1 MAEVILIPHVR
12 KVSQPD
18 LPSSNPVDD
27 RLSQICV
34 SRADLLLGMEST
46 LLFSAFCF
54 LSFFSF
60 SAALTALFP
69 PEARPSKS
77 GYLPVVPIK
86 SSSPAPALFF
96 AYYEAQSPLSPL
108 GDAPIVLWLQGGPGC
123 SSMLGNLFEL
133 GPFLVSSSSSLSLR
147 VNPFSWNRRFGLLFI
162 DNPLGAGFS
171 VAPSP
176 ADIPRNQSAVA
187 AQLLSALLCFL
198 ASDPS
203 FLSRP
208 FFVTGES
215 YAGKY
220 VPALGHAILRHNA
233 ALPPSRRINLRGVA
247 IGNGLTHPA
256 AQVATH
262 ADSAFFSGLIDERA
276 KAEIE
281 ALQAVAVRLVSEEQW
296 PEATD
301 ARGIVLDRLQNAT
314 GLATLYDLTKKQPY
328 ETGQV
333 DLFLNRDEVKAAL
346 GVPPEVTW
354 EECGEEPGE
363 ALHADVMKSVKWMV
377 EELVRESRVLLYQGL
392 YDLRDGVVST
402 EAWVRE
408 MEWEGLESFLK
419 AERKV
424 WRVDGELA
432 GQVKRWGSLTHA
444 VVHGAGHL
452 VPADQ
457 GKSAQAMIEDWVM
470 EKGLF
475 GSAADGAQTKKGAHQ
490 Q

>member
-1 MAEVILIPHVR
+1 
-12 KVSQPD
+12 
-18 LPSSNPVDD
+18 
-27 RLSQICV
+27 
-34 SRADLLLGMEST
+34 MEST
-46 LLFSAFCF
+46 LPL
-54 LSFFSF
+54 LLLFSF
-60 SAALTALFP
+60 SAFSFSTTLTSLFP
-69 PEARPSKS
+69 PEARPTKS
-77 GYLPVVPIK
+77 GYLPVAPTK
-86 SSSPAPALFF
+86 SSSLALFF

-108 GDAPIVLWLQGGPGC
+108 GDTPILLWLQGGPGC
-123 SSMLGNLFEL
+123 SSMIGNLFEL
-133 GPFLVSSSSSLSLR
+133 GPFLVSSSSSPSLR
-147 VNPFSWNRRFGLLFI
+147 TNPFSWSRRFGLLFI

-187 AQLLSALLCFL
+187 AQLLSALLHFL

-233 ALPPSRRINLRGVA
+233 ALPPLRRINLRGVA
-247 IGNGLTHPA
+247 IGNGLTHPV

-281 ALQAVAVRLVSEEQW
+281 ALQAEAVRLASAKQW
-296 PEATD
+296 PEAAD

-314 GLATLYDLTKKQPY
+314 GLATLYDLTKKRPY

-333 DLFLNRDEVKAAL
+333 DLFLNRAEVKAAL

-354 EECGEEPGE
+354 EECGDAAGE
-363 ALHADVMKSVKWMV
+363 ALNADVMKSVKWMV
-377 EELVRESRVLLYQGL
+377 EDLVRESRVLLYQGL
-392 YDLRDGVVST
+392 YDLRDGVLST

-408 MEWEGLESFLK
+408 MEWEGLKSFLK

-432 GQVKRWGSLTHA
+432 GQVKQWGNLTHA

-457 GKSAQAMIEDWVM
+457 GKSAQAMIENWVM

-475 GSAADGAQTKKGAHQ
+475 GSAAEGSQFQTKSAPHKQ
-490 Q
+490 

>member
-1 MAEVILIPHVR
+1 
-12 KVSQPD
+12 
-18 LPSSNPVDD
+18 
-27 RLSQICV
+27 
-34 SRADLLLGMEST
+34 MET
-46 LLFSAFCF
+46 TLLLFSAFCF
-54 LSFFSF
+54 LSFST
-60 SAALTALFP
+60 ALTSLFP

-77 GYLPVVPIK
+77 GYLPVAPTK

-96 AYYEAQSPLSPL
+96 AYYEAQSPVSPL
-108 GDAPIVLWLQGGPGC
+108 DDAPIVLWLQGGPGC

-133 GPFLVSSSSSLSLR
+133 GPFLVSSSSSPSLR
-147 VNPFSWNRRFGLLFI
+147 ANPFSWNRRFGLLFI

-187 AQLLSALLCFL
+187 AQLLSALLHFL
-198 ASDPS
+198 VSDPS

-233 ALPPSRRINLRGVA
+233 ALPPRRRINLCGVA
-247 IGNGLTHPA
+247 IGNGLTHPV

-262 ADSAFFSGLIDERA
+262 ADSAFFSGLIDERT

-281 ALQAVAVRLVSEEQW
+281 ALQAVAVRLVYEEQW

-301 ARGIVLDRLQNAT
+301 ARGIALDRLQNAT

-328 ETGQV
+328 ETAQV
-333 DLFLNRDEVKAAL
+333 ALFLNRNEVKAAL

-354 EECGEEPGE
+354 EECGEEARA
-363 ALHADVMKSVKWMV
+363 ALHADLMKSVKWMV

-392 YDLRDGVVST
+392 YDLRVGVVST

-444 VVHGAGHL
+444 VVYGAGHL

-475 GSAADGAQTKKGAHQ
+475 GSAADGAQTKKGAYQ